1 MVIASRVVVH
11 VLSRAA
17 GAAMNRAY
25 ERINGCGMG
34 LWDTELGVW
43 DNNGDGIDGVV
54 A

>member
-1 MVIASRVVVH
+1 
-11 VLSRAA
+11 
-17 GAAMNRAY
+17 MNRAY

-43 DNNGDGIDGVV
+43 DNFWDNNGDGIDGVV